1 MKKISVF
8 AGACGEKVEATAES
22 ADGRYVRISITQCCR
37 HVSLMKSTLENG
49 PLDGF
54 ELMRNIRKSMIYDA
68 AGACLPHVTCPVPS
82 ALHKLVEAELGL
94 AVPVDVTIK
103 FDKE

>member
-1 MKKISVF
+1 MKISVF
-8 AGACGEKVEATAES
+8 AGACGERVEAIAES
-22 ADGRYVRISITQCCR
+22 VDDRYVVLTITQCCR
-37 HVSLMKSTLENG
+37 HVEKMKATLENG

-54 ELMRNIRKSMIYDA
+54 ELMRNIRKSLIYDA

-103 FDKE
+103 FEKD

>member
-8 AGACGEKVEATAES
+8 AGVCGEKVEATAES
-22 ADGRYVRISITQCCR
+22 VDGRHVKISITRCCV
-37 HVSLMKSTLENG
+37 HVEKMKATLENG

-54 ELMRNIRKSMIYDA
+54 ELMRNIRKSQIYDA
-68 AGACLPHVTCPVPS
+68 AGECLPHVTCPVPS

-103 FDKE
+103 FEKE